1 MHLTTARRETTR
13 RPDRVFIT
21 VFCIL
26 FAKLLLLRWFFFS
39 EFQPGGLVVD
49 LSTAL
54 GLTCL
59 MELIVPHRWR
69 VRTAWIVNLPLSLL
83 LFAAAVYHSYFGSVP
98 TYAVLTALGQ
108 VPEVGNVVSG
118 LIKPIYF
125 LFFADLLVMGIRWG
139 WTAVHRRM
147 NRNRLSFG
155 TADRKHN
162 LAAWNGAATR
172 MSRIAVSV
180 LLLICLLLS
189 GFWINRGLAISNEI
203 VRAENVGFLN
213 YQVSTAIEKR
223 QEQEMIASTSPEEIA
238 SQVKALQDAF
248 PFVENKGASGVNANG
263 QEAPG
268 KPAASQPAYFGAA
281 KGKNVI
287 VVQME
292 SFQNFP
298 IGYKLDGTEVTPNL
312 NKLANKSFYFPNIF
326 QQIGQGNTSDAE
338 FISNT
343 SIYPTGKIA
352 MSKGYGDRQIPSS
365 PRLLEEKGYK
375 TATFQINNATFW
387 DRNQLYPALGF
398 QNYYDKPSYNNDHFN
413 NFGASDEEMYR
424 VGLEKIQEMNADGS
438 PFYAQFVTTSSH
450 APFEVP
456 EQFAQLKLPERLQGT
471 QLGSYLNAQ
480 HYTDYALGK
489 LIDGLKEKG
498 LWDDTV
504 LLVYGDHG
512 GLSTAE
518 NDPSWV
524 SSMLGISY
532 DANISRFNI
541 PLIVHVPGVEQGKKI
556 ELSGGQM
563 DFVPTLMNLLGI
575 SLNQE
580 GYTAFGRDLLNTDR
594 NVVGIRYYLP
604 TGSFVGDGVLFIP
617 GEGFDDGTAVR
628 LDTHE
633 PVTDLE
639 PYRQDYEYILQLMKL
654 SDDYVKVL
662 PKRGLPE
669 E

>member
-1 MHLTTARRETTR
+1 MNLITARQGISR
-13 RPDRVFIT
+13 RPDRVF
-21 VFCIL
+21 VGVACIL

-39 EFQPGGLVVD
+39 EFQPGGIVID

-59 MELIVPHRWR
+59 LELLVPHRWR
-69 VRTAWIVNLPLSLL
+69 TRAAWIANLPLSFLF
-83 LFAAAVYHSYFGSVP
+83 FAAAVYHSYFGSVP

-125 LFFADLLVMGIRWG
+125 LFFVDLLIALVRFV
-139 WTAVHRRM
+139 WTRARRRG
-147 NRNRLSFG
+147 NRGGLNFG
-155 TADRKHN
+155 ARKSERPF
-162 LAAWNGAATR
+162 ASWNETATR
-172 MSRIAVSV
+172 MSRIVVSV
-180 LLLICLLLS
+180 VLVVCLLLS
-189 GFWINRGLAISNEI
+189 GVWINRGLAISNEI

-223 QEQEMIASTSPEEIA
+223 QEREFIASTTPEEIA
-238 SQVKALQDAF
+238 AQVKTLQQSF
-248 PFVENKGASGVNANG
+248 PFVDQK
-263 QEAPG
+263 
-268 KPAASQPAYFGAA
+268 AASSSGGKSSSSVPAYFGAA
-281 KGKNVI
+281 EGKNVI

-298 IGYKLDGTEVTPNL
+298 INYKLDGTEVTPNL
-312 NKLANKSFYFPNIF
+312 NKLAAQSFYFPHIF

-352 MSKGYGDRQIPSS
+352 MSTGYGDRIIPSS
-365 PRLLEEKGYK
+365 PRLLEDKGYK
-375 TATFQINNATFW
+375 TATFQINSATFW

-398 QNYYDKPSYNNDHFN
+398 QNYYDKPNYDNDHFN

-424 VGLEKIQEMNADGS
+424 VGLEKIDEMRADGS

-456 EQFAQLKLPERLQGT
+456 EQFEQFALPERLQGT

-489 LIDGLKEKG
+489 LIEGLKAKG
-498 LWDDTV
+498 LWENTV

-518 NDPSWV
+518 NDPAWV

-532 DANISRFNI
+532 DANVSRFNI
-541 PLIVHVPGVEQGKKI
+541 PLIVHVPGIEQGKKV

-575 SLNQE
+575 SLDQE
-580 GYTAFGRDLLNTDR
+580 KHLVFGRDLLNTDR
-594 NVVGIRYYLP
+594 NAVGIRYYLP

-617 GEGFDDGTAVR
+617 GEGFDDGTAID

-633 PVTDLE
+633 PVTNLE
-639 PYRQDYEYILQLMKL
+639 PYREDYEYILQLMKL

-662 PKRGLPE
+662 PKRGPGQK
-669 E
+669 